1 MAQSLVVRT
10 RPLRRLTR
18 AELKGYLE
26 KAANILRGNVDHSEF
41 RGYVFALLFYKRIS
55 DVYLEEVQKLT
66 ELLGDADEAR
76 NPKMHNFVVPD
87 AGLWEDP
94 ENASKSV
101 ARKAPGQLGAAL
113 NEAMTAIELANQP
126 KFDGILR
133 TIDFQDRS
141 RLPQA
146 KLVSLVN
153 HFSTQPLGRHDVSDD
168 LFGDAYE
175 YLIRDFASRAGKSS
189 GEFYTPREVG
199 FLLSEIVE
207 PQQGHEV
214 CDWASGS
221 GSLLLQCRRY
231 VQKHGGDPNRL
242 FLFAQE
248 SNLTTYNISRINLI
262 LHGVKSWQP
271 RHGDSL
277 REPLHVNERDQIKQ
291 FDRIV
296 MNPPFSLEDWGYND
310 FQDEETKEFSDPY
323 GRMGFGTPPRD
334 NGDYAWLQ
342 HVVKSLKPDGK
353 AIIVMS
359 QGVLFRGQPEQT
371 EEEDGQNQKADT
383 EYVIR
388 EGFVREDW
396 IECVIVLPSKLF
408 YGNSV
413 PGCLIVLNKSK
424 SAERENKILMIWA
437 SRSFQKANPQNLLR
451 PSDLMRILVPWRS
464 FGDLAK
470 AQQLVGEQEH
480 QLGTGLEE
488 ERTKRLQ
495 EIEDAYNPVLKPL
508 PALREEKVVLE
519 VDYKTWVENPVAEH
533 PYFGTVVPLLT
544 EIAQL
549 EQAISEL
556 TGEAKK
562 THQEKLKLL
571 KAEQRE
577 TLKDIRQQMKE
588 RLARVKQLIKE
599 LEKLEVEKQKEIDE
613 VNHYYDRELAHVQEA
628 AADLLRICNDS
639 EEAKRYFTVVERPEI
654 EENEFNLN
662 LPRYVDTF
670 EPEEVIPLEEAYQ
683 ALREAENQKVK
694 AVNLL
699 KERLTKLGL
708 TIE

>member
-1 MAQSLVVRT
+1 MAQNLVVKT

-18 AELKGYLE
+18 AELKNYLE

-55 DVYLEEVQKLT
+55 DVYLEEVRFLT
-66 ELLGDADEAR
+66 AKLGDPELAR
-76 NPKMHNFVVPD
+76 DPRMHNFVVPD
-87 AGLWEDP
+87 QCLWEDP
-94 ENASKSV
+94 DDASKSV
-101 ARKAPGQLGAAL
+101 ARKASGQLGAAL

-126 KFDGILR
+126 KFDGILQ

-153 HFSTQPLGRHDVSDD
+153 HFGTQPLGRHDVSDD

-175 YLIRDFASRAGKSS
+175 YLIRDFASKAGKSS

-199 FLLSEIVE
+199 SLLSEMIE

-231 VQKHGGDPNRL
+231 VQKHRGDPNQL

-262 LHGVKSWQP
+262 LHGVRSWQP

-277 REPLHVNERDQIKQ
+277 REPLHVDEQDQIKQ

-310 FQDEETKEFSDPY
+310 FQSEDTKEFSDPY

-342 HVVKSLKPDGK
+342 HVAKSLKPNGK

-371 EEEDGQNQKADT
+371 EEEDGQNQKADV
-383 EYVIR
+383 EYLIR
-388 EGFVREDW
+388 EGFIRQDL

-424 SAERENKILMIWA
+424 SAERKDKILMIWA
-437 SRSFQKANPQNLLR
+437 SRHFQKANPQNLLR
-451 PSDLMRILVPWRS
+451 PSDLMRILVPWRA
-464 FGDLAK
+464 FGDLPQ
-470 AQQLVGEQEH
+470 AQQLVGEQEY
-480 QLGTGLEE
+480 QLVTELEE
-488 ERTKRLQ
+488 DRTKRLQ
-495 EIEDAYNPVLKPL
+495 EIEDAYNPVLQPL

-519 VDYKTWVENPVAEH
+519 VDYKTWAENPITEH
-533 PYFGTVVPLLT
+533 PYFGTLVPLLA

-549 EQAISEL
+549 EQEIPKL
-556 TGEAKK
+556 TKDAKK
-562 THQEKLKLL
+562 NQQENLKLK
-571 KAEQRE
+571 KAEHRE
-577 TLKDIRQQMKE
+577 ALKEIREQIRQQLK
-588 RLARVKQLIKE
+588 RVKESIKD
-599 LEKLEVEKQKEIDE
+599 LEKLGVDKQKEIDE
-613 VNHYYDRELAHVQEA
+613 VNNHYDREVAQVQEA
-628 AADLLRICNDS
+628 AADLLRICNDP

-670 EPEEVIPLEEAYQ
+670 VPEEQITVQNSLTNLDTARKARQ
-683 ALREAENQKVK
+683 EAEEKLQQ
-694 AVNLL
+694 LL
-699 KERLTKLGL
+699 KG
-708 TIE
+708 IGYGC